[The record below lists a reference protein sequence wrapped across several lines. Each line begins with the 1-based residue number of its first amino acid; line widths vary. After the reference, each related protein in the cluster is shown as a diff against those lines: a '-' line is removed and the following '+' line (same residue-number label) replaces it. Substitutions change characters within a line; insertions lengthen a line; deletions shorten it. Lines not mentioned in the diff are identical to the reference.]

1 MRKQRKIPFPQANN
15 IELIYSILL
24 SIGDDGYSK
33 RNVASTYEMDER
45 QGSYYLDTLEF
56 LGFVE
61 KINSKY
67 FLTKNGMMVA
77 NAPEN
82 EKLNVFIKLT
92 LTNEH
97 INYLYEQFS
106 CIEKETQKLVI
117 SNYISNKFLLG
128 INTANRRASSI
139 MSWFK
144 WIKQVRSGE
153 I

>member
-24 SIGDDGYSK
+24 SIGDDGFSK

-67 FLTKNGMMVA
+67 FLTKNGMMVS
-77 NAPEN
+77 NASED
-82 EKLNVFIKLT
+82 EKLNVFIDLT
-92 LTNEH
+92 LSNEH

-106 CIEKETQKLVI
+106 CIEKEIQKLII
-117 SNYISNKFLLG
+117 SNYISNKFSLG
-128 INTANRRASSI
+128 INTANRRASSM

-144 WIKQVRSGE
+144 WIKKVRSGE